1 MVFAEEIDCSCN
13 NAAPESSTDA
23 NSEELADH
31 DEETLEL
38 EPAQNLPRNG
48 SLTAEARDKS
58 NGEESTQDF
67 NAVVEKM
74 EINKHAAAVQL
85 SRKPR
90 VSRKF
95 SKAKNGS
102 DDLMNFKMAVAV
114 ENDAVVEKAESLNT
128 TVGDGS
134 SETSSPAYKKLKP
147 NTPSSD
153 GKLFGNVYQGEKSFV
168 CEICGKAFRFRSNLA
183 EHRSVHTSLK
193 PFVCLICGKSSR
205 LKGNL
210 TKHILKHH
218 MLEQGPKLENNAD
231 PFIKRGKKTVKDPAA
246 ADFLEK
252 SMLILNNNEQHSVN
266 LGGHLKLN
274 NKKLAQSDGHFSPPD
289 DDGGGSFGNSTV
301 VSFGCST
308 FQQRGEDNKNEAAN
322 ESLSAFQQH
331 CTEEADLISQKQFF
345 SDCSTDD
352 IGPSLPAF
360 PKGLTYRMLF
370 GQDNQMLQKSVLAN
384 EIAVS
389 SDDAEDVRSSTPTAI
404 PMWALGKTYC
414 RICHKH
420 FRKPSNLTL
429 HLVIKHHYLPP
440 KQMLE
445 AGSLNA
451 ANIDSANVNDDLLDD
466 DHNLSKLSFL
476 TPFSLEQQRPQPQSQ
491 PQRQPPQPQPQL
503 QPPQLPLPAVSL
515 PIPQLQLPLPSLS
528 HQQQQQAQQE
538 LLTLLISRS
547 NALFKKPALFSL
559 GTTGAASDVIAAE
572 ATACSNSMK
581 EVEHAIAKFKLV
593 TNDSGDSNQIEAE
606 YKKLETRI
614 MNVER
619 QMETFVNMLFAI
631 FHMQAEMQ
639 NSFNAFKWDTMECF
653 KKMQKSEIPRPRG
666 RST

>member
-1 MVFAEEIDCSCN
+1 MVFAEEIDCSCS

-102 DDLMNFKMAVAV
+102 DDFMNFKMAVAV

-274 NKKLAQSDGHFSPPD
+274 NKKLAESDGHFSPPD

-301 VSFGCST
+301 VSFV
-308 FQQRGEDNKNEAAN
+308 A
-322 ESLSAFQQH
+322 
-331 CTEEADLISQKQFF
+331 
-345 SDCSTDD
+345 
-352 IGPSLPAF
+352 
-360 PKGLTYRMLF
+360 
-370 GQDNQMLQKSVLAN
+370 
-384 EIAVS
+384 
-389 SDDAEDVRSSTPTAI
+389 SDDAEDIRSSTPTAI

-451 ANIDSANVNDDLLDD
+451 ANIDSANMNGDLLDD

-476 TPFSLEQQRPQPQSQ
+476 TPFSLEKQRPQAQSQ
-491 PQRQPPQPQPQL
+491 PQRQPPQ
-503 QPPQLPLPAVSL
+503 LPLPTVSL

-559 GTTGAASDVIAAE
+559 GTTGAARDVIAAE

-606 YKKLETRI
+606 YKKLEIRI

-631 FHMQAEMQ
+631 FHMQGEMQ

-653 KKMQKSEIPRPRG
+653 KRMQKSEIPRPRG

>member
-13 NAAPESSTDA
+13 NAPELSTDA
-23 NSEELADH
+23 NSEELVDH
-31 DEETLEL
+31 DEETLEH
-38 EPAQNLPRNG
+38 EPAENLPRNG
-48 SLTAEARDKS
+48 SLTIEARDKS
-58 NGEESTQDF
+58 NGEDKSAQDF

-74 EINKHAAAVQL
+74 EINKHTAAVQL
-85 SRKPR
+85 SRKSR

-102 DDLMNFKMAVAV
+102 EDDLINFKMVVAV

-128 TVGDGS
+128 TTTTVDDSS
-134 SETSSPAYKKLKP
+134 SETSSPAYKKLKS

-218 MLEQGPKLENNAD
+218 MLEQGPKLANNAD

-274 NKKLAQSDGHFSPPD
+274 NKKRAQSDGHFSPLD
-289 DDGGGSFGNSTV
+289 DDGSFANS
-301 VSFGCST
+301 ST
-308 FQQRGEDNKNEAAN
+308 AFQQRGDDNKNEAAN
-322 ESLSAFQQH
+322 ESLSTLQQQ
-331 CTEEADLISQKQFF
+331 CTEEEDHINQKQFF
-345 SDCSTDD
+345 NDCSADD
-352 IGPSLPAF
+352 MGPSLPAY

-370 GQDNQMLQKSVLAN
+370 GQDNHTLQKSMLAN

-389 SDDAEDVRSSTPTAI
+389 SDDAEDVRSSTPNAI

-445 AGSLNA
+445 TGSLN
-451 ANIDSANVNDDLLDD
+451 ANIDSAKMNDDLLDD
-466 DHNLSKLSFL
+466 DHDLSKLSFL
-476 TPFSLEQQRPQPQSQ
+476 APFSLEQQHPQPQTQ
-491 PQRQPPQPQPQL
+491 PQQQQRQPPQPQPP
-503 QPPQLPLPAVSL
+503 PPQLPLPIVSL
-515 PIPQLQLPLPSLS
+515 PIPPPPPPPSQPPSQLPLPS
-528 HQQQQQAQQE
+528 
-538 LLTLLISRS
+538 
-547 NALFKKPALFSL
+547 NALFKNPALFSL
-559 GTTGAASDVIAAE
+559 GATGAASDVIAAE
-572 ATACSNSMK
+572 AAACSNSMK
-581 EVEHAIAKFKLV
+581 EVEHAIAKFKQV
-593 TNDSGDSNQIEAE
+593 TNDSGDSNQVEAE

-631 FHMQAEMQ
+631 FHMQGEMQ

-653 KKMQKSEIPRPRG
+653 KKMQKSEIARSRG
-666 RST
+666 RSA

>member
-1 MVFAEEIDCSCN
+1 M
-13 NAAPESSTDA
+13 
-23 NSEELADH
+23 
-31 DEETLEL
+31 
-38 EPAQNLPRNG
+38 
-48 SLTAEARDKS
+48 
-58 NGEESTQDF
+58 
-67 NAVVEKM
+67 
-74 EINKHAAAVQL
+74 
-85 SRKPR
+85 
-90 VSRKF
+90 
-95 SKAKNGS
+95 
-102 DDLMNFKMAVAV
+102 
-114 ENDAVVEKAESLNT
+114 
-128 TVGDGS
+128 
-134 SETSSPAYKKLKP
+134 
-147 NTPSSD
+147 
-153 GKLFGNVYQGEKSFV
+153 
-168 CEICGKAFRFRSNLA
+168 
-183 EHRSVHTSLK
+183 
-193 PFVCLICGKSSR
+193 
-205 LKGNL
+205 
-210 TKHILKHH
+210 
-218 MLEQGPKLENNAD
+218 
-231 PFIKRGKKTVKDPAA
+231 
-246 ADFLEK
+246 
-252 SMLILNNNEQHSVN
+252 
-266 LGGHLKLN
+266 N
-274 NKKLAQSDGHFSPPD
+274 NKKIAQSDGHFSPPD

-352 IGPSLPAF
+352 IGPSLPAY

-370 GQDNQMLQKSVLAN
+370 GQDNQMLQKNVLAN
-384 EIAVS
+384 EISVS

-451 ANIDSANVNDDLLDD
+451 GNIDSAN
-466 DHNLSKLSFL
+466 
-476 TPFSLEQQRPQPQSQ
+476 
-491 PQRQPPQPQPQL
+491 
-503 QPPQLPLPAVSL
+503 
-515 PIPQLQLPLPSLS
+515 
-528 HQQQQQAQQE
+528 QQQQAQQE

-547 NALFKKPALFSL
+547 NALFKNPALFSL

-581 EVEHAIAKFKLV
+581 EVEHAIAKFKQV
-593 TNDSGDSNQIEAE
+593 TNDSGDSNQVEAE

-619 QMETFVNMLFAI
+619 QMEIFVNMLFAI
-631 FHMQAEMQ
+631 FHMQGEMQ